1 MEAKLDELEAKLDE
15 IQFSVT
21 QMLLKSHQQQFESPQ
36 CYPQKNFE
44 NIWCDPPCYHPQGQF
59 QQPIYAPP
67 CYYMQKEFQYPFHD
81 PHHSQEEFHQPW
93 NDPPQFSEDLSKQ
106 YEANQA
112 QFQQTRHEEPSILQE
127 IQDMLNQMS
136 ANLNANA
143 NQHLQDTA
151 NLQAP
156 VNELVAHAPT
166 LQHEADA
173 EIDDEVNNPCVDT
186 HLDAST
192 DGSGDVN
199 EFQVDVASDANSND
213 EDNKQEIY
221 LPLPHRTYE
230 SEKIYPSEEENKLL
244 DDFKKCFAGDE
255 VKKMDVECGSKLAIF
270 PHKPL
275 LINLDIFE
283 KVVLIEDSV
292 DCKQSISIEEY
303 VLKPLPK
310 PPDKELIVECT
321 DFSFTLISGGT
332 HAWKKFSLKLNIVMS
347 HAEGARKQFGF
358 VKIVADEIP
367 PKPPDLWIVV
377 VVPQDYELPLNARP
391 PPDPGDSRFRA
402 LPGFMPR

>member
-1 MEAKLDELEAKLDE
+1 MEAKLDKLEAKLDE

-21 QMLLKSHQQQFESPQ
+21 QMLFKSYQQQFKSPQ
-36 CYPQKNFE
+36 CYPQENFE

-67 CYYMQKEFQYPFHD
+67 CYYLQEEFQYPFHD

-93 NDPPQFSEDLSKQ
+93 NDPPQFLEDLSKQ

-112 QFQQTRHEEPSILQE
+112 QFQQPRHEEPSLLQE

-143 NQHLQDTA
+143 DQHLQDTA

-173 EIDDEVNNPCVDT
+173 EIDDEVNPCVDT

-199 EFQVDVASDANSND
+199 DLEVDVASDADSND
-213 EDNKQEIY
+213 EANQQEIH
-221 LPLPHRTYE
+221 LPLPQRTYE
-230 SEKIYPSEEENKLL
+230 NAKMHPGEEENKLL
-244 DDFKKCFAGDE
+244 DDFNKCFARDE
-255 VKKMDVECGSKLAIF
+255 VKKMDVER
-270 PHKPL
+270 
-275 LINLDIFE
+275 
-283 KVVLIEDSV
+283 
-292 DCKQSISIEEY
+292 
-303 VLKPLPK
+303 
-310 PPDKELIVECT
+310 
-321 DFSFTLISGGT
+321 GT
-332 HAWKKFSLKLNIVMS
+332 HARKKFLLKLNIVMS
-347 HAEGARKQFGF
+347 RADSGRKQFGF

-402 LPGFMPR
+402 LPGFMPRQLP

>member
-1 MEAKLDELEAKLDE
+1 MKAKLDKLEAKLDE

-21 QMLLKSHQQQFESPQ
+21 QMLLKSYQQQFESPQ
-36 CYPQKNFE
+36 CYPQENFE

-67 CYYMQKEFQYPFHD
+67 CYYLQEEFQYPFHD
-81 PHHSQEEFHQPW
+81 PHHTQEEFHQPW
-93 NDPPQFSEDLSKQ
+93 NDPPQFLEDLSKQ
-106 YEANQA
+106 YEVNQA
-112 QFQQTRHEEPSILQE
+112 RFQQPRHEAPSILQE

-143 NQHLQDTA
+143 DQCLQDVE

-156 VNELVAHAPT
+156 INELVAGAHK
-166 LQHEADA
+166 LQQEAYA
-173 EIDDEVNNPCVDT
+173 EIDDEVNSYVDT
-186 HLDAST
+186 HLDANT
-192 DGSGDVN
+192 DGSSDVS
-199 EFQVDVASDANSND
+199 ELEVDAAFDTSVDSPACFDFADSND
-213 EDNKQEIY
+213 EANQQEIH

-230 SEKIYPSEEENKLL
+230 SEKMYPGEEEIKLL
-244 DDFKKCFAGDE
+244 DDFKKCFARDE
-255 VKKMDVECGSKLAIF
+255 VKKMDVERGSKLAIF

-283 KVVLIEDSV
+283 KVVLIGDSF
-292 DCKQSISIEEY
+292 DC
-303 VLKPLPK
+303 
-310 PPDKELIVECT
+310 D
-321 DFSFTLISGGT
+321 T
-332 HAWKKFSLKLNIVMS
+332 HARKKFSLKLIIVIK
-347 HAEGARKQFGF
+347 HAEGAREQFEF

-402 LPGFMPR
+402 LPGFMPRQLP

>member
-21 QMLLKSHQQQFESPQ
+21 QMLLKSHQQQFKSPQ
-36 CYPQKNFE
+36 CYPRENFE

-59 QQPIYAPP
+59 QQSIYAPP
-67 CYYMQKEFQYPFHD
+67 CYYLQEEFQYPFHDPHD

-93 NDPPQFSEDLSKQ
+93 NDPPQFLEDLSKQ
-106 YEANQA
+106 YVVNQA
-112 QFQQTRHEEPSILQE
+112 RFQQPRHEAPSILQE

-143 NQHLQDTA
+143 DQRLQDVE

-156 VNELVAHAPT
+156 INELVAGAHK
-166 LQHEADA
+166 LQQEAYA
-173 EIDDEVNNPCVDT
+173 EIDDED
-186 HLDAST
+186 
-192 DGSGDVN
+192 
-199 EFQVDVASDANSND
+199 SND
-213 EDNKQEIY
+213 EANQQEIH
-221 LPLPHRTYE
+221 LPLPQRTNE
-230 SEKIYPSEEENKLL
+230 NEKMYPGEEENKLL
-244 DDFKKCFAGDE
+244 DDFKKCFAMDE
-255 VKKMDVECGSKLAIF
+255 VKKMDVERGSKLAIF

-283 KVVLIEDSV
+283 KVVFIGDSV
-292 DCKQSISIEEY
+292 DCKESTSMEEY
-303 VLKPLPK
+303 FLKPLPK

-321 DFSFTLISGGT
+321 DFSFTLISGWT
-332 HAWKKFSLKLNIVMS
+332 HARKTFSLKLNIVMS

-391 PPDPGDSRFRA
+391 PPDPGDSIFQSITRFHVSPA
-402 LPGFMPR
+402 PLIPGFS